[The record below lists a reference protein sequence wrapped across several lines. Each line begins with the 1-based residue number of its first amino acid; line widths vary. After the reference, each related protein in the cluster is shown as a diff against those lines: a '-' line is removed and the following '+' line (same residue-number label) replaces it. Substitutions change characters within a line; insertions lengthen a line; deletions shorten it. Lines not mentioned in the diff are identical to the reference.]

1 LVVLFRNV
9 NISALIDYAVPLNT
23 RWWSTLLISEPEF
36 KESGRRYGFFFE
48 RSLWG
53 FFWGFFG
60 GGTEETFFVGKKFSN
75 TAIRK

>member
-9 NISALIDYAVPLNT
+9 NISALIGYAVPLNT

-36 KESGRRYGFFFE
+36 KESGRRYGFFLSG
-48 RSLWG
+48 RYG
-53 FFWGFFG
+53 FFWVFFFV
-60 GGTEETFFVGKKFSN
+60 GGTEETFFVGKKFSD